1 MANKTQETDTRVLS
15 VRVPFMRHVEFL
27 NLAAK
32 HGMTPSDYMLYKLW
46 SEPNT
51 SDNDKIKQEINN
63 DLRLIRIAMSPC
75 FNFESKVT
83 DEKGFTPFKTGR
95 EFPKAKD
102 LEAFMALR
110 DKLLSL
116 IDKYNTI

>member
-15 VRVPFMRHVEFL
+15 VRIPFMRHVEFL
-27 NLAAK
+27 NLATK
-32 HGMTPSDYMLYKLW
+32 HGMTLSDYMLYKLW

-51 SDNDKIKQEINN
+51 SDEIKKEINN
-63 DLRLIRIAMSPC
+63 DLRLIRVAMSPC
-75 FNFESKVT
+75 FNFEPNATEGSLLS
-83 DEKGFTPFKTGR
+83 PFKTGK

-102 LEAFMALR
+102 IEAFIALR

-116 IDKYNTI
+116 IEKYKTI